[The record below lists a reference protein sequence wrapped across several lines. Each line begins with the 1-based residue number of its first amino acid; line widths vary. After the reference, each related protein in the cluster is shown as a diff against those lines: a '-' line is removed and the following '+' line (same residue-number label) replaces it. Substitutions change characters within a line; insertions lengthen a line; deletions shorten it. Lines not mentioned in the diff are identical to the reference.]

1 MVSSLQEAEVAGSMA
16 MAGVEEVAEAAVEE
30 DFMAEAEVLKAVM
43 EEAVLLEGSKTIMP
57 RASKVTKMDQMQITN
72 FRAVTRISEVEVEEV
87 GEVEEGEE
95 EGEEATE
102 VASGLL
108 IITAAIR

>member
-16 MAGVEEVAEAAVEE
+16 MAGVEEVAEAAVE
-30 DFMAEAEVLKAVM
+30 DFMAEAEVLKAVT

-87 GEVEEGEE
+87 EAEE
-95 EGEEATE
+95 EGEEAPE